1 MSQTKQETTVEEITR
16 LMAVNKPQE
25 QVLTTPDEQKHG
37 IAIGSTVKLKSTVRK
52 PVCASDRKDNSTAKV
67 SRYMSK
73 FNEPE
78 LENYPVMLEDDLH
91 GNRMWNIKDLE
102 LA

>member
-16 LMAVNKPQE
+16 LMAGNKPQP

-52 PVCASDRKDNSTAKV
+52 PVCASDRKDNDTAKV
-67 SRYMSK
+67 SRYMAK

-78 LENYPVMLEDDLH
+78 LDNYPVMLEDDLH